1 MSHIRQARVRGHH
14 KQYRDVG
21 RRQRNQAGS
30 VLLVTAMTLP
40 VLIGFMGLAIDLGAL
55 YHHKRRMQTATD
67 AGALAGAFEKW
78 RGNDSQIEPSAR
90 GGAAENGFGHGGNGV
105 VVTVNHPPV
114 DGFYVGDSDY
124 VEVITN
130 QDHPTYFMR
139 IFGLQSSAIAARAV
153 AGGGANSSNCVYVLD
168 PTMEGAFLATSSAQL
183 NASCGIMV
191 NSTHPAAMSL
201 HSSTVI
207 TAGDI
212 AITGDYELNSSAVVS
227 PTPYTDSPPSPDPLA
242 YLPPPLYGSCTET
255 NFQRDSGTH
264 VLSPG
269 VYCGGIFLE
278 NNAQAILGPGM
289 YVLLGGGLR
298 LVGNTIIEGTG
309 VTFYNTE
316 GAGYSYQP
324 LVMESNSQAR
334 LAAPTTGDYAG
345 ILFWQDRYAGN
356 PSDSNRLQSSVA
368 VSLEGA
374 LYFPTQELFLESSTT
389 ADALYTLVVARRLRL
404 DSSSNF
410 TLPNDFSGLPGG
422 SPIKRVSLVE

>member
-1 MSHIRQARVRGHH
+1 MSCILQDPVMRQGANDGKVR
-14 KQYRDVG
+14 RWE
-21 RRQRNQAGS
+21 RNQRGQMLILAAFM
-30 VLLVTAMTLP
+30 LT
-40 VLIGFMGLAIDLGAL
+40 VLIGFMGLAIDLAAF

-90 GGAAENGFGHGGNGV
+90 GEAAENGFGHGSNGV
-105 VVTVNHPPV
+105 VVTINHPPV

-269 VYCGGIFLE
+269 VYCGGIFLK
-278 NNAQAILGPGM
+278 NDARAILGPGM

-298 LVGNTIIEGTG
+298 TVSNTIIEGTG

-410 TLPNDFSGLPGG
+410 TLQNDFSGLPGG